1 MPDVDQAPP
10 PAVPQPGEHPS
21 DYCGPCKSGK
31 HAKCYE
37 PCLCRDRG
45 HGAPVSA
52 ARTLPV
58 TPAEQ
63 HLAAILRSFQ
73 AWNTHPDAGIDEED
87 EALQLMLGLG
97 EWLQEE
103 GMLNDDEPGFTP
115 AGAALLARV
124 EAAPGY
130 EQGRRDAIADAADHL
145 SACHDPTITP
155 RNAARMIVDH
165 EAARL
170 AGATPLDAPPAKE
183 PR

>member
-1 MPDVDQAPP
+1 MSAP
-10 PAVPQPGEHPS
+10 
-21 DYCGPCKSGK
+21 
-31 HAKCYE
+31 
-37 PCLCRDRG
+37 
-45 HGAPVSA
+45 
-52 ARTLPV
+52 RTLPV
-58 TPAEQ
+58 TPAERC
-63 HLAAILRSFQ
+63 LAAMLR
-73 AWNTHPDAGIDEED
+73 AWLDYSPSDECNVDQQNALADIGNRLRRLGVTNTLKA
-87 EALQLMLGLG
+87 
-97 EWLQEE
+97 
-103 GMLNDDEPGFTP
+103 TP